1 MVIQFPA
8 FCLFSFLT
16 RSNFC
21 SFIADEE
28 IGGHEGMQKFVV
40 SQAFKKLNIGLV
52 LDEGLAS
59 ANEVIPVYYGE
70 RNVYWVKF
78 HCGGNPGHGSRF
90 VEGAPGEK
98 VQYIINKVLGFRS
111 EQKKIFESDSKM
123 TLGDVTTVN
132 LTMMQGGVQVFNKD
146 SCDAITS

>member
-1 MVIQFPA
+1 M
-8 FCLFSFLT
+8 
-16 RSNFC
+16 
-21 SFIADEE
+21 E
-28 IGGHEGMQKFVV
+28 KFVV

-59 ANEVIPVYYGE
+59 ADEVIPVYYGE

-98 VQYIINKVLGFRS
+98 VQYLINKVLGFRS

-132 LTMMQGGVQVFNKD
+132 LTMMQGGVQVCLVIRSRSYLEYLSALFLD
-146 SCDAITS
+146 ERCAERADDWVRHAHHAQDGHQEV